1 MKPSPVQ
8 LVQLL
13 FKHVKVE
20 LDPAHQPLE
29 LPNPLTSVFNFD
41 GVSLQSE
48 VGIGEADP
56 TNERGTMYFVEL
68 RVVLDNEPNPD
79 ETRQKFA
86 PYKIDVAVEGM
97 VLIPRGAEKLGDPED
112 LAAVNGASMLWSA
125 VREQVLTIT
134 SRMRA
139 GPVVMPSV
147 HFHDLKKENGAPEG
161 LAPPHS
167 RRKSPPLNKGLRPRV
182 IETEEN
188 RLT

>member
-8 LVQLL
+8 LMQLM

-20 LDPAHQPLE
+20 LDPAHLPAE
-29 LPNPLTSVFNFD
+29 VPNPLTSVFTFD

-56 TNERGTMYFVEL
+56 DHERGTVFFVEL
-68 RVVLDNEPNPD
+68 RVVVDNEPNPD
-79 ETRQKFA
+79 NKDQKYA
-86 PYKIDVAVEGM
+86 PYKVDVAVEGV
-97 VLIPRGAEKLGDPED
+97 VLIPKGAGQLADAED

-139 GPVVMPSV
+139 GPVVLPSV
-147 HFHDLKKENGAPEG
+147 HFHDLKKRNEAPEVA
-161 LAPPHS
+161 APPAIAEKRV
-167 RRKSPPLNKGLRPRV
+167 RRSATN
-182 IETEEN
+182 
-188 RLT
+188 

>member
-8 LVQLL
+8 LMQLM

-20 LDPAHQPLE
+20 LDPAHLPAE
-29 LPNPLTSVFNFD
+29 VPNPLTSVFTFD

-56 TNERGTMYFVEL
+56 DHERGTVFFVEL
-68 RVVLDNEPNPD
+68 RVVVDNEPNPD
-79 ETRQKFA
+79 IKGQKYA
-86 PYKIDVAVEGM
+86 PYKVDVAVEGV
-97 VLIPRGAEKLGDPED
+97 VLIPKGAEQLADAED

-139 GPVVMPSV
+139 GPVVLPTV
-147 HFHDLKKENGAPEG
+147 HFHDLRKKGGSPAVVT
-161 LAPPHS
+161 PPVAAKKV
-167 RRKSPPLNKGLRPRV
+167 RRSSKP
-182 IETEEN
+182 
-188 RLT
+188 

>member
-8 LVQLL
+8 LMQLM

-20 LDPAHQPLE
+20 LDPAHLPAE
-29 LPNPLTSVFNFD
+29 VPNPLTSVFTFD

-56 TNERGTMYFVEL
+56 DHERGTVFFVEL
-68 RVVLDNEPNPD
+68 RVVVDNEPNPD
-79 ETRQKFA
+79 NKDQKYA
-86 PYKIDVAVEGM
+86 PYKVDVAVEGV
-97 VLIPRGAEKLGDPED
+97 VLIPKGAEQLADAED

-139 GPVVMPSV
+139 GPVVLPSV
-147 HFHDLKKENGAPEG
+147 HFHDLKKRNDAPEVA
-161 LAPPHS
+161 APPAIALKRA
-167 RRKSPPLNKGLRPRV
+167 RRSAKN
-182 IETEEN
+182 
-188 RLT
+188 